1 MFKKIILGI
10 LVLASISFA
19 RTNKEI
25 IDAGNE
31 RQKVIFDKNF
41 NSSKDKTAVANS
53 TYTEVMTN
61 LYNENRA
68 YFDKE
73 FARLSGNRRSNFRT
87 MYAYYSDY
95 VLEYR
100 KFLQNAFGA
109 FLADTGEF
117 QSYAYTNN
125 YLLLETFNLNMNTY
139 LEAEKDPKTV
149 DENINAIYDY
159 LYSAGDKIDKE
170 EYKKMPVSRMQAIV
184 NEEYDKLEKLL
195 DIRGNEGK
203 GMKKA
208 ATTSKSS
215 LKKIRKS
222 YNNYDKWFDDYVNTS
237 SLSYENKEKLKKI
250 VKFETISNIKFV
262 IQAIEK
268 ETDK

>member
-1 MFKKIILGI
+1 
-10 LVLASISFA
+10 
-19 RTNKEI
+19 
-25 IDAGNE
+25 
-31 RQKVIFDKNF
+31 
-41 NSSKDKTAVANS
+41 
-53 TYTEVMTN
+53 
-61 LYNENRA
+61 
-68 YFDKE
+68 
-73 FARLSGNRRSNFRT
+73 
-87 MYAYYSDY
+87 
-95 VLEYR
+95 
-100 KFLQNAFGA
+100 
-109 FLADTGEF
+109 
-117 QSYAYTNN
+117 
-125 YLLLETFNLNMNTY
+125 
-139 LEAEKDPKTV
+139 
-149 DENINAIYDY
+149 
-159 LYSAGDKIDKE
+159 
-170 EYKKMPVSRMQAIV
+170 MPVSRMQAIV